1 MKKISILLS
10 LFVGIFMANVPAQ
23 AVDVNDWTGL
33 KQALENETVSEINF
47 TNNITISD
55 EFAPRI
61 QGNKV
66 INGNDNTLDGNKYLG
81 FTVGS
86 SGMTSDITMTINNVV
101 FENFSNDASH
111 DYISDVFH
119 VGENSTLNINN
130 STFQNNENLNYGI
143 INLNDGKVTLNNVTV
158 TSNSSVGTYGGML
171 YNESNNGSME
181 VLNSRF
187 EHNEVSGS
195 GGAIYTANGTKLLIE
210 NTKFDNNKSK
220 SSDVWAGGGAI
231 MVEKAHATI
240 TNSQFENNS
249 AKSNGGAIYSG
260 GDDDEDDPYGTTIID
275 SSFKNNSAT
284 ERGGAIYNA
293 GGFVDIVASSKD
305 VEFTGNTDTNGSNA
319 IFNNAEAYD
328 AVVNLN
334 ANAGRKIIFN
344 DKLDAMQYDPHYKN
358 IININKS
365 GSYPT
370 AGTIVFNNEV
380 KNNEVNL
387 HNGTLALGSYNSSN
401 GNFDNTVNFN
411 VYGGNVSLIDEN
423 IRNTN
428 LGNLTLHNDLN
439 LGVDA
444 NFEQKTMD
452 TITVDSFTSNGKNI
466 NIASVNI
473 LAPTTEETFSI
484 SPLGTFTD
492 ESVKNSVAS
501 AVKYSAGEIA
511 YSPIFKYNATYDPDT
526 AMLNFSQSH
535 GGNTSDRFNP
545 AVLSSAVGAQL
556 GSYLTQLNIYDQAFS
571 NMDMLM
577 LMTREQRMA
586 MKYANKYASLQ
597 GTGNGGVITF
607 SPNQIPEEQKGL
619 WFRPFAT
626 FENVGLK
633 NGPNVKNIGYGSLFR
648 GDSDLIQLKHG
659 WDMTYSFYGGY
670 NGSNQ
675 YYDGVSIYQNGGT
688 LGAGASWY
696 KGNFFTGLTAN
707 VGANVGEA
715 SSMYGSE
722 TFTTLATGVA
732 SKTGYNWELVNG
744 KFIVQPNFLMSY
756 TFANTFDYTNAA
768 GVKISSD
775 PLHAIQI
782 APGLKFIGNL
792 KNGWQPYIGLQMVWN
807 LIDKSRFYANNV
819 SLPDMSVKPYFQYG
833 LGLQKRIGE
842 RFTGFGQA
850 MLRNG
855 GRNGIA
861 LQFGFRWAI

>member
-1 MKKISILLS
+1 MKKINILLS
-10 LFVGIFMANVPAQ
+10 LLVGIFMVNIPAY
-23 AVDVNDWTGL
+23 ATDVNDWPTL
-33 KQALENETVSEINF
+33 KNALEDNNVSEINF
-47 TNNITISD
+47 TNDITISD
-55 EFAPRI
+55 ENSPRLEV
-61 QGNKV
+61 NKI
-66 INGNDNTLDGNKYLG
+66 INGYNLKLDGNKELG

-86 SGMTSDITMTINNVV
+86 VGMTSNISVVINNVV
-101 FENFSNDASH
+101 FENFSNDDSI
-111 DYISDVFH
+111 DNITDIFH
-119 VGENSTLNINN
+119 VNENSTLNINN
-130 STFQNNENLNYGI
+130 STFQNNNNLEYGI
-143 INLNDGKVTLNNVTV
+143 INLSNGKVTLNNVTV
-158 TSNSSVGTYGGML
+158 TNNSSEGFYGGML
-171 YNESNNGSME
+171 YNEATNGSLK
-181 VLNSRF
+181 VLNSKF
-187 EHNEVSGS
+187 EKNTVSGS
-195 GGAIYTANGTKLLIE
+195 GGAIYSAFGTNLSVE
-210 NTKFDNNKSK
+210 NTKFTKNEAD
-220 SSDVWAGGGAI
+220 
-231 MVEKAHATI
+231 
-240 TNSQFENNS
+240 
-249 AKSNGGAIYSG
+249 SNGGAIYNYQAEVATIKNSNFESNVATKNG
-260 GDDDEDDPYGTTIID
+260 GAIYSKGNFDDDDGPCGMTIID
-275 SSFKNNSAT
+275 SSFKNNHADK
-284 ERGGAIYNA
+284 GGAIFVDT
-293 GGFVDIVASSKD
+293 GFLDIVAKSKD
-305 VEFTGNTDTNGSNA
+305 VEFTGNTDSNDSNA
-319 IFNNAEAYD
+319 IFNYADGYD

-344 DKLDAMQYDPHYKN
+344 DKLDAEQPDTNYKN
-358 IININKS
+358 IININTTD
-365 GSYPT
+365 SYPT

-387 HNGTLALGSYNSSN
+387 SDGTLAFGSYNSAN

-411 VYGGNVSLIDEN
+411 VYGGNVSLADGN

-428 LGNLTLHNDLN
+428 LGNLTLHNNLN

-452 TITVDSFTSNGKNI
+452 TITVDSFTANGKNI
-466 NIASVNI
+466 NIARVNI

-492 ESVKNSVAS
+492 ENVKNSVAS
-501 AVKYSAGEIA
+501 AVKYTAGEIA
-511 YSPIFKYNATYDPDT
+511 YSPIFKYNATYNSNT
-526 AMLNFSQSH
+526 GMLNFTQSH
-535 GGNTSDRFNP
+535 GGNASDRFNP

-556 GSYLTQLNIYDQAFS
+556 GSYLTQLNLYDQAFS

-577 LMTREQRMA
+577 LMPREQRIS
-586 MKYANKYASLQ
+586 MKYANKLASTQ

-619 WFRPFAT
+619 WFRPFST

-633 NGPNVKNIGYGSLFR
+633 NGPNVKNIGYGSLFG
-648 GDSDLIQLKHG
+648 GDSDLIELKHG
-659 WDMTYSFYGGY
+659 WDMVYSFYGGY

-675 YYDGVSIYQNGGT
+675 YYNGVSIYQNGGS

-715 SSMYGSE
+715 SSMYGNE

-732 SKTGYNWELVNG
+732 SKTGYNWELADG
-744 KFIVQPNFLMSY
+744 KFIIQPSFLISY

-768 GVKISSD
+768 GVRINSD

-792 KNGWQPYIGLQMVWN
+792 KNNWQPYIGLQMVWN

-819 SLPDMSVKPYFQYG
+819 SLPDMSVDPYFQYG
-833 LGLQKRIGE
+833 LGVQKRVGE
-842 RFTGFGQA
+842 RFTCFGQA

-861 LQFGFRWAI
+861 LQFGFRWTI

>member
-1 MKKISILLS
+1 
-10 LFVGIFMANVPAQ
+10 MANVPAQ
-23 AVDVNDWTGL
+23 AVDVSDWTEL
-33 KQALENETVSEINF
+33 KQALEDETVSEINF
-47 TNNITISD
+47 TNNVTISE
-55 EFAPRI
+55 EFAPLI
-61 QGNKV
+61 KGNKV

-86 SGMTSDITMTINNVV
+86 VSMTSNITMTINNVV

-111 DYISDVFH
+111 GNITDLIH
-119 VGENSTLNINN
+119 VGENSTLNINH
-130 STFQNNENLNYGI
+130 SIFKNNKNLTWGVVNLNEG
-143 INLNDGKVTLNNVTV
+143 NLTANDIVVSNNNVISDDNGIFHNASTTGKMV
-158 TSNSSVGTYGGML
+158 IENSQFYK
-171 YNESNNGSME
+171 
-181 VLNSRF
+181 NS
-187 EHNEVSGS
+187 VSGVIS
-195 GGAIYTANGTKLLIE
+195 TGGVGGAISTVDATKLFVK
-210 NTKFDNNKSK
+210 NTKFIENSA
-220 SSDVWAGGGAI
+220 SFSGGAI
-231 MVEKAHATI
+231 MVNKANATI
-240 TNSQFENNS
+240 EDSLFETNS
-249 AKSNGGAIYSG
+249 ATNGGAIYSY
-260 GDDDEDDPYGTTIID
+260 GDDDDEDPYGTTIID
-275 SSFKNNSAT
+275 SSFKDNTANN
-284 ERGGAIYNA
+284 RGGAIYNA
-293 GGFVDIVASSKD
+293 GGFVDIIANSKD
-305 VEFTGNTDTNGSNA
+305 VEFTGNTDANGSNA
-319 IFNNAEAYD
+319 IFSNAEAYD

-334 ANAGRKIIFN
+334 ANASRKIIFN
-344 DKLDAMQYDPHYKN
+344 DKLDAEPSTDPNYKN

-380 KNNEVNL
+380 RKNEVNL
-387 HNGTLALGSYNSSN
+387 HNGTLAFGSYNSSN

-452 TITVDSFTSNGKNI
+452 TITVNSFTSNGKNI

-484 SPLGTFTD
+484 SPLGTFAD
-492 ESVKNSVAS
+492 ENVKNSVAS
-501 AVKYSAGEIA
+501 AIKYSAGEIA

-526 AMLNFSQSH
+526 AMLNFSQSY
-535 GGNTSDRFNP
+535 GGNASDRFNP

-577 LMTREQRMA
+577 LMPREQRIA
-586 MKYANKYASLQ
+586 MKYANKYASTQ

-626 FENVGLK
+626 FENVGLN
-633 NGPNVKNIGYGSLFR
+633 NGPNVKNIGYGSLFG
-648 GDSDLIQLKHG
+648 GDSDLIELKHG
-659 WDMTYSFYGGY
+659 WDMTYSFYAGY

-675 YYDGVSIYQNGGT
+675 NYDRVSIYQNGGT
-688 LGAGASWY
+688 LGAGANWY

-715 SSMYGSE
+715 SSMYGNE
-722 TFTTLATGVA
+722 TFTTLVTGVA
-732 SKTGYNWELVNG
+732 SKTGYNWELING
-744 KFIVQPNFLMSY
+744 KFIVQPSFLMSY

-768 GVKISSD
+768 GVRISSD

-807 LIDKSRFYANNV
+807 LIDKSKFYANNV
-819 SLPDMSVKPYFQYG
+819 SLPDMSIDPYFQYG
-833 LGLQKRIGE
+833 LGVQKRVGE